1 MARSTK
7 ASYAVNRLRERSNN
21 APYSMVS
28 MADGRFY
35 LTLANIDDEN
45 AAPQVLGEPM
55 EMDEFVA
62 YVNNVHKQAPK
73 KASKL
78 DIAFE
83 KKIQA
88 SKDKNG

>member
-1 MARSTK
+1 MARSTRVS
-7 ASYAVNRLRERSNN
+7 AAVNRLRERSNN
-21 APYSMVS
+21 APYSMVT

-35 LTLANIDDEN
+35 LILANGDDE
-45 AAPQVLGEPM
+45 AAPLNEPM

-62 YVNNVHKQAPK
+62 FVNSIQKLAPK

-83 KKIQA
+83 AKLQA
-88 SKDKNG
+88 SKNK